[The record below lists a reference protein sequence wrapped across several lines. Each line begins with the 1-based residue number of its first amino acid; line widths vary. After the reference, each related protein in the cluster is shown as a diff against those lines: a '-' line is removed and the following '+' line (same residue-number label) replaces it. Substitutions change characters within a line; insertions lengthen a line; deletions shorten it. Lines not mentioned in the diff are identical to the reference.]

1 MGTPCFRGSRSRDEV
16 FVISALHILPPPSSL
31 NNPLHYLLRSVCT
44 VVRLSELASRF
55 TLLKYTGFAS
65 ISLFSVVS
73 SAKKRTN
80 STLQPALDSL
90 EDKTSHKEEDG
101 NKITHLDNDDLFL
114 IYFISFA
121 QLILN

>member
-1 MGTPCFRGSRSRDEV
+1 MGTPCFRGSRSLDEV
-16 FVISALHILPPPSSL
+16 LSQPSISSPPPASL
-31 NNPLHYLLRSVCT
+31 NNPLHYLLRSVYT

-55 TLLKYTGFAS
+55 TVLKYTGFVS
-65 ISLFSVVS
+65 ISLFSFVS

-90 EDKTSHKEEDG
+90 EDKTSHKEEDEN

-114 IYFISFA
+114 NLLY
-121 QLILN
+121 